1 MLAKYKKI
9 EKKRTERKEEIA
21 SKRLK
26 SQERHAMLEKDHV
39 KPDGSTMDY
48 EKNLAK
54 IATRGVVKLFNA
66 VSKHQ
71 KEMESKLKSAPT
83 EAKKSK
89 VVESMSKSAFLDMLK
104 SSSDK
109 TGTRTNEKQIEK
121 TNDTTTTDNSSSW
134 NILRDDFMMGAKM
147 KDWNREEQQTKRKDK
162 KVTNITDYELE
173 TSHADFFDESDE
185 GDNEETDSNS
195 DEG

>member
-1 MLAKYKKI
+1 
-9 EKKRTERKEEIA
+9 
-21 SKRLK
+21 
-26 SQERHAMLEKDHV
+26 MLEKDHV

-48 EKNLAK
+48 EKNLAR

-71 KEMESKLKSAPT
+71 KEMESKLQSAPT

-109 TGTRTNEKQIEK
+109 DRTQEINKEEK
-121 TNDTTTTDNSSSW
+121 TEANDRSATDNSSW

-162 KVTNITDYELE
+162 KVSNITDHELE
-173 TSHADFFDESDE
+173 ISHADFFDESDE
-185 GDNEETDSNS
+185 GDNEDSDSNS